1 VRIPRNYQNMSVVKA
16 TSPVNGS
23 IKKENV
29 VSEEMKN

>member
-1 VRIPRNYQNMSVVKA
+1 MSVVKA